1 MENKHQHSNDAS
13 AGSDDQHPAGPGLG
27 RRVGKVGLAIINPFS
42 DLAVIYRTGI
52 KPLGVKMGVLHEQ
65 VARLRALRKNTS
77 SESLTWA
84 QAVACTGQSVEQ
96 LQAGFR
102 RLRRIWWLLMVG
114 ISPVAVFLLL
124 NILITASSLPVQTLL
139 RAIAVDAALVTL
151 AMLSVAK
158 VLNNDYRLWQLAS
171 RRVSIEEQGTF
182 QDYAAEHRIWRQVV
196 TPFTL
201 Y

>member
-1 MENKHQHSNDAS
+1 MENEHQHRKDAS
-13 AGSDDQHPAGPGLG
+13 AAADHQHPAGPSMA
-27 RRVGKVGLAIINPFS
+27 RRVGRVGLAIINPFS

-52 KPLGVKMGVLHEQ
+52 KPVGVKLGVLQEQ
-65 VARLRALRKNTS
+65 MASLRAMRKNKS
-77 SESLTWA
+77 KESLTWA
-84 QAVACTGQSVEQ
+84 QAVASTGQSVAQ

-124 NILITASSLPVQTLL
+124 NILFTASNLPVQTLL
-139 RAIAVDAALVTL
+139 RAITVDAALITL

-182 QDYAAEHRIWRQVV
+182 QDYAAEQRIWRQVV
-196 TPFTL
+196 TPFTAN
-201 Y
+201 

>member
-1 MENKHQHSNDAS
+1 MQNDTQHTAAES
-13 AGSDDQHPAGPGLG
+13 AVHDITERAKPTTA
-27 RRVGKVGLAIINPFS
+27 RRVGQIGLAIINPFS

-52 KPLGVKMGVLHEQ
+52 KPIGIKVQILREQ
-65 VARLRALRKNTS
+65 LKRQSASK
-77 SESLTWA
+77 ESLTWA

-96 LQAGFR
+96 LQSGFR

-114 ISPVAVFLLL
+114 ISPLAVFLLL
-124 NILITASSLPVQTLL
+124 NILLTAASLPMQTVL
-139 RAIAVDAALVTL
+139 RAIAVEAALIAL

-158 VLNNDYRLWQLAS
+158 VMNNDYRLWQLTAK
-171 RRVSIEEQGTF
+171 RVSLDEKGTF

-196 TPFTL
+196 SPFTA

>member
-1 MENKHQHSNDAS
+1 MENEHQRRNDAS
-13 AGSDDQHPAGPGLG
+13 AIRDNPHPPAPSLA
-27 RRVGKVGLAIINPFS
+27 RRVGRVGLAIINPFS

-52 KPLGVKMGVLHEQ
+52 KPVGVKLGVLHEQ
-65 VARLRALRKNTS
+65 LILLRVMRKNKS
-77 SESLTWA
+77 KELLTWA

-114 ISPVAVFLLL
+114 VSPVAVFLLL
-124 NILITASSLPVQTLL
+124 NIFITASSLPMQTVL
-139 RAIAVDAALVTL
+139 RAIAVDAALTTM
-151 AMLSVAK
+151 AMLSAAK

-171 RRVSIEEQGTF
+171 RRVSLEERGTF
-182 QDYAAEHRIWRQVV
+182 QDYADEHRMWRQVV
-196 TPFTL
+196 TPFAA

>member
-1 MENKHQHSNDAS
+1 MENEHQQPKDAS
-13 AGSDDQHPAGPGLG
+13 TTADHQHPAGPSLA
-27 RRVGKVGLAIINPFS
+27 RRVGRVGLAIINPFS
-42 DLAVIYRTGI
+42 DLAVIYRTSI
-52 KPLGVKMGVLHEQ
+52 KPVGVKLGVLQEQ
-65 VARLRALRKNTS
+65 VASLRAMRKS
-77 SESLTWA
+77 KSKESLTWA
-84 QAVACTGQSVEQ
+84 QAVAYTGQSVEQ

-124 NILITASSLPVQTLL
+124 NILFTASSLPVQTLL
-139 RAIAVDAALVTL
+139 RAIAVDAALATL

-182 QDYAAEHRIWRQVV
+182 HDYAAEHRIWRQVV
-196 TPFTL
+196 TPFTAN
-201 Y
+201 

>member
-1 MENKHQHSNDAS
+1 MGNKHQHSNDAS

-77 SESLTWA
+77 RESLTWA

-124 NILITASSLPVQTLL
+124 NILLTASSLPVQTLL
-139 RAIAVDAALVTL
+139 RAIAVDAALATL

-182 QDYAAEHRIWRQVV
+182 QDYTAEHRIWRQVV